1 MNLMFKKSLD
11 RILPYIIFLIHRL
24 VSFTW
29 RVKFIECESLREDIK
44 NKRPFVLANWHG
56 EQSGMFLT
64 ILRYKVIIMTSL
76 SRDGAIMTR
85 FVELYGAKTV
95 RGSSSNGGAGALR
108 SMIRLAREGYI
119 PTVSVDGPRGPFH
132 VIKPGI
138 FEVSRLCN
146 AKIYP
151 GVMVVSSSWPL
162 KKTWDKSFFPK
173 PFCKMVI
180 YWGEPMGPIKRE
192 DDTRGE
198 SLAKELTE
206 KFEIT
211 REMALKYIVDGTPGC

>member
-1 MNLMFKKSLD
+1 MFKASLNF
-11 RILPYIIFLIHRL
+11 ILPYLIFIVHRL

-29 RVKFIECESLREDIK
+29 RVKFIECESLKADIK

-56 EQSGMFLT
+56 EQMGMFLT

-76 SRDGAIMTR
+76 SRDGAMMTK

-95 RGSSSNGGAGALR
+95 RGSSSNGGASAIR
-108 SMIRLAREGYI
+108 SMIRLSRQGYI
-119 PTVSVDGPRGPFH
+119 PTVSVDGPRGPYH
-132 VIKPGI
+132 EIKPGV
-138 FEVSRLCN
+138 FEISRLCE

-151 GVMVVSSSWPL
+151 GVIVVSKSWPF
-162 KKTWDKSFFPK
+162 KKTWDRSVFPK

-180 YWGEPMGPIKRE
+180 YWGEPMGPIKKE
-192 DDTRGE
+192 DDVRSE
-198 SLAKELTE
+198 KLSRELTE

-211 REMALKYIVDGTPGC
+211 RNLALKYIVEDTPGC

>member
-1 MNLMFKKSLD
+1 MFKKLRD
-11 RILPYIIFLIHRL
+11 RLLPYLIYLLHRL
-24 VSFTW
+24 VALTW
-29 RVKFIECESLREDIK
+29 RVQFIESEALKDDIK
-44 NKRPFVLANWHG
+44 NKRPIVLANWHG
-56 EQSGMFLT
+56 EQMGMFLT

-76 SRDGAIMTR
+76 SRDGSMMTK

-108 SMIRLAREGYI
+108 AMIRLSRDGYI

-132 VIKPGI
+132 VIKPGV
-138 FEVSRLCN
+138 FEISRLCN

-151 GVMVVSSSWPL
+151 GVIAVSSSWPF
-162 KKTWDKSFFPK
+162 KKAWDKSYFPK
-173 PFCKMVI
+173 PFCRLIVL
-180 YWGEPMGPIKRE
+180 WGEPVGPVTKE

-198 SLAKELTE
+198 RLANELGE

-211 REMALKYIVDGTPGC
+211 RILALKYIVDGNP